1 MYDEAAEEVNMNL
14 NHLDSILVFKLRE
27 VTNTVQHR
35 YVHVKIFFSKIELL
49 PAADESIHCFTSF
62 GQTLFII

>member
-27 VTNTVQHR
+27 VTNTVQQG
-35 YVHVKIFFSKIELL
+35 KEKNI
-49 PAADESIHCFTSF
+49 
-62 GQTLFII
+62 